1 MGESHLEP
9 RIPHDI
15 NRLTVLTI
23 SDLSDEHQSPV
34 ILGVR
39 VDGLDELGY
48 RTSHQVGL
56 VDLVGV
62 TDGGHLFFEDDG

>member
-23 SDLSDEHQSPV
+23 SDWSDEHQFPV
-34 ILGVR
+34 VLWVQ

-48 RTSHQVGL
+48 RTTDIGL
-56 VDLVGV
+56 VFS
-62 TDGGHLFFEDDG
+62 GGGLLR